1 MEIIKTNLQFI
12 QSEVQEGDDTC
23 YELVFNK
30 EESDIQ
36 PFLTDGC
43 SEAKRTQ
50 NTYQLL
56 NSNFYERHLIIDS
69 ENPIFNSN
77 RSASET

>member
-1 MEIIKTNLQFI
+1 VE
-12 QSEVQEGDDTC
+12 EGDDKC

-36 PFLTDGC
+36 PYLVDGC
-43 SEAKRTQ
+43 SEAKRNQ

-56 NSNFYERHLIIDS
+56 NSNFYERHLVVDK
-69 ENPIFNSN
+69 ENPSVKSN
-77 RSASET
+77 IGATVM